1 MNKVL
6 ATAMMISA
14 TGHVNQFD
22 RIVKSYRAYYNGSK
36 REMFS
41 WKNRPTPEWISI

>member
-22 RIVKSYRAYYNGSK
+22 RGGLFSFSFC
-36 REMFS
+36 EMS
-41 WKNRPTPEWISI
+41 S

>member
-22 RIVKSYRAYYNGSK
+22 RGFLFLLAKHLPGTHPGGWSPSK
-36 REMFS
+36 NIFE
-41 WKNRPTPEWISI
+41 I